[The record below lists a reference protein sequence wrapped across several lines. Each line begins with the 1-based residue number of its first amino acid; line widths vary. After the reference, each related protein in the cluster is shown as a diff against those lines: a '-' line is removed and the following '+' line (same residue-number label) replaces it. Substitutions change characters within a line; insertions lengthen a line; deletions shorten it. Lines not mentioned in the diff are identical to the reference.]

1 MIIDIIVA
9 QLVRK
14 GFSETRAKQYASE
27 VLNVSKAYGVNP
39 MYLTE
44 QLSSDF
50 KLSDLGAFLVNSAL
64 RFGYKTGSMK
74 NRIPNKYIAR
84 AIIK

>member
-1 MIIDIIVA
+1 
-9 QLVRK
+9 
-14 GFSETRAKQYASE
+14 
-27 VLNVSKAYGVNP
+27 